1 MYTCSDEL
9 RENRVRWQSKGKQGT
24 KLSEEWKLIWLEL
37 LQDGSEALQ
46 VQYEF
51 IDLKWEQA
59 AYFWGFSSHVHLF
72 ACRSGVGK
80 VKFNQCIGMLKLP

>member
-1 MYTCSDEL
+1 MSWE
-9 RENRVRWQSKGKQGT
+9 EMVWRWQSEGKQGA
-24 KLSEEWKLIWLEL
+24 KLSEEWELIWLEL

-59 AYFWGFSSHVHLF
+59 AYFWGFFLVMFICLHV
-72 ACRSGVGK
+72 GV
-80 VKFNQCIGMLKLP
+80 V